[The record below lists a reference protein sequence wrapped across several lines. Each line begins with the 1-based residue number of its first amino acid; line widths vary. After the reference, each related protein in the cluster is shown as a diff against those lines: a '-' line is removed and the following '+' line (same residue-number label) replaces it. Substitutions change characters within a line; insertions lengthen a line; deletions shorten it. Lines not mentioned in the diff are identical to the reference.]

1 MSDLLPV
8 DSKIIGILENTISGD
23 IFSSLDEK
31 YKMEPRGKF
40 NNTAQFVAKPRNA
53 KDVSEIIKSA
63 NSLGFGIVPYSGGSG
78 LVCGQI
84 STSGQPLLLSLERLN
99 KLRDFDPIS
108 GVIKVESGMI
118 LSEVKRLSQNYGR
131 QFPLTLASQGSCMI
145 GGNLATN
152 AGGVNVLKY
161 GSARD
166 LCLGIEAVLADGKL
180 FNDLKELKKDNSGYD
195 IRNLLIGSEGTLGVI
210 TAASLKTFPKT
221 NNIAAM
227 VSIRSPNEAVEL
239 YSFLNSRLEFS
250 LQAFELISST
260 GIEFLS
266 MTGLRKSFPINS
278 KRDWFVLLEVGSTEI
293 SLLKDFFESCLYEA
307 NEKGVVDEIVI
318 SQNERQYDSLW
329 EIRELI
335 PEANRLIGAISNH
348 DISLPIAKIAE
359 FIGKAEEEIL
369 RISNS
374 VRVNCFGHV
383 GDGNLHFNV
392 FPPNGSSKK
401 EFDFFSEKITERVN
415 SLVFDYNGSI
425 SAEHGIGRLKKDDLY
440 KYSEP
445 IKLELMKRIKN
456 TFDPRNI
463 LNPGSIFIN

>member
-1 MSDLLPV
+1 MSDLQPV

-84 STSGQPLLLSLERLN
+84 STSGHPLLLSLERLN

-108 GVIKVESGMI
+108 GIIKVESGMI
-118 LSEVKRLSQNYGR
+118 LSDLKRLSQNYGR
-131 QFPLTLASQGSCMI
+131 KFPLTLSSQGSCMI

-161 GSARD
+161 GNARD
-166 LCLGIEAVLADGKL
+166 LCLGIEAVLADGKI

-210 TAASLKTFPKT
+210 TAASLKTFPMT
-221 NNIAAM
+221 NNIVAM
-227 VSIRSPNEAVEL
+227 VSMKSPEEAVEL
-239 YSFLNSRLEFS
+239 YSFLESRLECS

-260 GIEFLS
+260 GIEFLNT
-266 MTGLRKSFPINS
+266 TGLLKSFPINT
-278 KRDWFVLLEVGSTEI
+278 KRGWFVLVEVGSTDTHLE
-293 SLLKDFFESCLYEA
+293 KNFFESCLYEA
-307 NEKGVVDEIVI
+307 NKNGLVDEIII

-348 DISLPIAKIAE
+348 DISLPIAQIAE
-359 FIGKAEEEIL
+359 FISKAGEEIL
-369 RISNS
+369 KISNT
-374 VRVNCFGHV
+374 VRVNCFGHI

-401 EFDFFSEKITERVN
+401 EFDFFSEKITEKVN
-415 SLVFDYNGSI
+415 NLVFDYNGSI
-425 SAEHGIGRLKKDDLY
+425 SAEHGIGRLKKDDLC

-445 IKLELMKRIKN
+445 LKLELMKRIKN
-456 TFDPRNI
+456 TFDPKNI
-463 LNPGSIFIN
+463 LNPGSIFID

>member
-1 MSDLLPV
+1 MSDLRPV
-8 DSKIIGILENTISGD
+8 DSKIIEILEKTISGD

-108 GVIKVESGMI
+108 GIIKVESGMI

-221 NNIAAM
+221 PIT
-227 VSIRSPNEAVEL
+227 VPSPIDNC
-239 YSFLNSRLEFS
+239 SNP
-250 LQAFELISST
+250 ISS
-260 GIEFLS
+260 F
-266 MTGLRKSFPINS
+266 S
-278 KRDWFVLLEVGSTEI
+278 KF
-293 SLLKDFFESCLYEA
+293 
-307 NEKGVVDEIVI
+307 IVCK
-318 SQNERQYDSLW
+318 R
-329 EIRELI
+329 
-335 PEANRLIGAISNH
+335 PE
-348 DISLPIAKIAE
+348 
-359 FIGKAEEEIL
+359 
-369 RISNS
+369 
-374 VRVNCFGHV
+374 
-383 GDGNLHFNV
+383 
-392 FPPNGSSKK
+392 
-401 EFDFFSEKITERVN
+401 
-415 SLVFDYNGSI
+415 Y
-425 SAEHGIGRLKKDDLY
+425 
-440 KYSEP
+440 
-445 IKLELMKRIKN
+445 
-456 TFDPRNI
+456 
-463 LNPGSIFIN
+463 PGMPL

>member
-1 MSDLLPV
+1 
-8 DSKIIGILENTISGD
+8 
-23 IFSSLDEK
+23 
-31 YKMEPRGKF
+31 
-40 NNTAQFVAKPRNA
+40 
-53 KDVSEIIKSA
+53 
-63 NSLGFGIVPYSGGSG
+63 
-78 LVCGQI
+78 
-84 STSGQPLLLSLERLN
+84 
-99 KLRDFDPIS
+99 
-108 GVIKVESGMI
+108 
-118 LSEVKRLSQNYGR
+118 
-131 QFPLTLASQGSCMI
+131 
-145 GGNLATN
+145 
-152 AGGVNVLKY
+152 
-161 GSARD
+161 
-166 LCLGIEAVLADGKL
+166 
-180 FNDLKELKKDNSGYD
+180 
-195 IRNLLIGSEGTLGVI
+195 
-210 TAASLKTFPKT
+210 
-221 NNIAAM
+221 
-227 VSIRSPNEAVEL
+227 
-239 YSFLNSRLEFS
+239 
-250 LQAFELISST
+250 
-260 GIEFLS
+260 

-359 FIGKAEEEIL
+359 FIGKAEQEIL

-392 FPPNGSSKK
+392 FPPNGSAKK

-456 TFDPRNI
+456 TFDPKNI